1 MKHVVGIVNLHNTI
15 DLGPLTK
22 RRSIASTSF
31 LSRYAFI
38 DFQLSN
44 FANSNITQI
53 GILIREKPRSL
64 FKHLGLGKEWSMN
77 TKRGGITFMYN
88 EQFANQPA
96 YNHDINN
103 LFENEFFIASEKVT
117 EIVFA
122 PAHILAAIDYRPIID
137 EHRRRGAKVTL
148 VTTEVHNA
156 NETFIGSDFAEI
168 DIDGIVTH
176 MGVNLG
182 DKARRYMSLGIY
194 IINRETLYD
203 LMVKARHTSAFFS
216 LRDIITHLIPHL
228 AIHNYT
234 YQGFVRCVDS
244 LAHYQ
249 QYSMELLNPIVFEQF
264 LKPNW
269 PIYTRTFDTPP
280 TFYGPTAS
288 VKQSFIANGAQIHG
302 KVINSVIGRDVYVSP
317 GAVIENC
324 VLMSRAHVNN
334 AAKLKNVIL
343 DKESVVENVLEIEG
357 KPDNPIV
364 VNQGE
369 KV

>member
-1 MKHVVGIVNLHNTI
+1 MKHVIGLINLHNSI

-44 FANSNITQI
+44 FANSGISQV

-77 TKRGGITFMYN
+77 SKKGGITLLYN

-103 LFENEFFIASEKVT
+103 LFENEYLLENPKLT
-117 EIVFA
+117 EVVIA
-122 PAHILAAIDYRPIID
+122 PAHILSSIDFRPIV
-137 EHRRRGAKVTL
+137 EAHRKSGAAVTM
-148 VTTEVHNA
+148 VTSEVCNA
-156 NETFIGSDFAEI
+156 NETFIGSDFVEI
-168 DIDGIVTH
+168 NIDGRITH
-176 MGVNLG
+176 LGVNLG
-182 DKARRYMSLGIY
+182 DKSRRYMSLGIY
-194 IINRETLYD
+194 VISRDALFE

-216 LRDIITHLIPHL
+216 LRDIVAHQL
-228 AIHNYT
+228 AFINVTNYT
-234 YQGFVRCVDS
+234 IKEYVRCVDS
-244 LAHYQ
+244 LSHYQ
-249 QYSMELLNPIVFEQF
+249 QYSLELLDPIKAAQL
-264 LKPNW
+264 LKPDW

-280 TFYGPTAS
+280 TYYGPTAKVS
-288 VKQSFIANGAQIHG
+288 GSFIANGAQIHG
-302 KVINSVIGRDVYVSP
+302 TVINSVIGRDVYVAD
-317 GAVIENC
+317 GAVVENS
-324 VLMSRAHVNN
+324 VLMSRAQINHSTYLNH
-334 AAKLKNVIL
+334 VIL
-343 DKESVVENVLEIEG
+343 DKESIVENVNRIEG
-357 KPDNPIV
+357 TVEQPVV

>member
-1 MKHVVGIVNLHNTI
+1 MKHVLGVINLHSSI

-44 FANSNITQI
+44 FANSGISQI

-77 TKRGGITFMYN
+77 TKKGGITFMYN
-88 EQFANQPA
+88 EQFANQPS

-103 LFENEFFIASEKVT
+103 LFENEFFFSGEKVT

-122 PAHILAAIDYRPIID
+122 PAHILASIDYRPIID
-137 EHRRRGAKVTL
+137 EHRARKAKITM
-148 VTTEVHNA
+148 VTTEVANA
-156 NETFIGSDFAEI
+156 NETFIGSDFVEI
-168 DIDGIVTH
+168 DIDHVITH

-182 DKARRYMSLGIY
+182 DRARRYMSLGVY
-194 IINRETLYD
+194 IIDRDTLYD

-216 LRDIITHLIPHL
+216 LRDIITHLIPEHT
-228 AIHNYT
+228 IHNHSFTGY
-234 YQGFVRCVDS
+234 VRCVDS

-249 QYSMELLNPIVFEQF
+249 KYSLELLNPVNADQF
-264 LKPNW
+264 LKPSW

-280 TFYGPTAS
+280 TYYGPTAKVS
-288 VKQSFIANGAQIHG
+288 QSFIANGAQIHG
-302 KVINSVIGRDVYVSP
+302 TVINSVIGRDVLVAE

-324 VLMSRAHVNN
+324 VLMSRTQVTNKAH
-334 AAKLKNVIL
+334 LKHVIL
-343 DKESVVENVLEIEG
+343 DKESIVENILNIEG
-357 KPDNPIV
+357 QLNQPVV